1 MTQIGIPKE
10 IHPGEKRVAA
20 TPQTILKLKKL
31 GFDVAVQAGAG
42 REINAHDAEYK
53 EAGATIIDDAA
64 GLWASSDVVMKVRP
78 PENGE
83 TDLMREGGWLVGFLW
98 PGQNREII
106 DRMAK
111 KKATVFAMD
120 SVPRITRAQ
129 KMDTL
134 SAMANIAGYRAVI
147 EAAAHFPRFFTGQ
160 ITAAGRIDPAK
171 VLIIG
176 AGVAGLSAI
185 GAAKGLGAVV
195 RAFDPRSAT
204 KDQVASM
211 GAEFLELDVKEEG
224 EGKGGY
230 AKEMSDAFLK
240 AEMALFAQQAMQ
252 VDIIITTALI
262 PGKPAPK
269 LITKGMVE
277 SMKPGSVI
285 VDLAAEQGGN
295 CALTEPGTVT
305 HHKGVTIIGYTD
317 LPSRMAS
324 MSSQLYG
331 ACVTALL
338 EELRSADTPVRMADA
353 SAATDRTER
362 DPAASGDADNS
373 VHAPLLHVDLDDEV
387 IRGAIVLHEGKMLWP
402 APVKE
407 QPPPPEPGVP
417 TKSTAAVAAAKPS
430 SGHGHDEGTGVS
442 PWLLLV
448 VGLIM
453 LGLAFIIPPKP
464 ASAGSDFLGHLTV
477 FILAIFIGFQVVWNV
492 KPALHTPLMSVT
504 NAISGII
511 LVGGMLQL
519 TGDLFTGGATTFGSL
534 NLTVILGAIAVL
546 IAAINI
552 AGGFLV
558 TNRMLG
564 MFRK

>member
-1 MTQIGIPKE
+1 MTTIGIPKE

-31 GFDVAVQAGAG
+31 GFDVVVESHAGHG
-42 REINAHDAEYK
+42 INAIDSEYR
-53 EAGATIIDDAA
+53 EAGATVID
-64 GLWASSDVVMKVRP
+64 GTKELWAASDVIMKVRP
-78 PENGE
+78 PEENKALGVHE
-83 TDLMREGGWLVGFLW
+83 ADLLKEGATLIGFVW
-98 PGQNREII
+98 PAQHKDLLNRL
-106 DRMAK
+106 AK
-111 KKATVFAMD
+111 RKATVFGMD
-120 SVPRITRAQ
+120 CVPRITRAQ

-134 SAMANIAGYRAVI
+134 SAMANIAGYRAII
-147 EAAAHFPRFFTGQ
+147 EAANHFPRFFTGQ
-160 ITAAGRIDPAK
+160 ITAAGKIDPAK

-185 GAAKGLGAVV
+185 GAAKGLGAIV

-211 GAEFLELDVKEEG
+211 GAEFLDLDIKEKEEG

-230 AKEMSDAFLK
+230 AKQMSDDFLK
-240 AEMALFAQQAMQ
+240 AEMALFAAQAMQ
-252 VDIIITTALI
+252 VDIIVTTALI

-269 LITKGMVE
+269 LITTGMVE

-295 CALTEPGTVT
+295 CALTEPGKIV
-305 HHKGVTIIGYTD
+305 HHKGVTIVGYTD

-331 ACVTALL
+331 ATIVALIADLSKEGIL
-338 EELRSADTPVRMADA
+338 EI
-353 SAATDRTER
+353 
-362 DPAASGDADNS
+362 N
-373 VHAPLLHVDLDDEV
+373 LDDEV
-387 IRGAIVLHEGKMLWP
+387 VRGAIVLHDGKMMWPPP
-402 APVKE
+402 APAT
-407 QPPPPEPGVP
+407 PPTAAPPEPGVP
-417 TKSTAAVAAAKPS
+417 TKSSAAVAAASTKKS
-430 SGHGHDEGTGVS
+430 GGHGHGESNGIN
-442 PWLLLV
+442 PWV
-448 VGLIM
+448 
-453 LGLAFIIPPKP
+453 LAFGGLVLFGIGFLVPSEVK
-464 ASAGSDFLGHLTV
+464 AAGGDTLSHLTV
-477 FILAIFIGFQVVWNV
+477 FILACFVGFQVVWSV

-519 TGDLFTGGATTFGSL
+519 VGTELSVTT
-534 NLTVILGAIAVL
+534 ILGAIAVL
-546 IAAINI
+546 VAAINI

-558 TNRMLG
+558 TNRMLA